1 MELDDVA
8 ALQRSNEEKLAWLRS
23 QRAGATSATG
33 TSGTG
38 RVLSVTRR
46 VVGSAGSSSAAPPPS
61 APSPPQRIKIEQAT
75 AMPARVRG
83 TMSFA
88 SASVTLGNVKAFDL
102 SSETDSDE
110 PGDADEPIRRDHSP
124 RYTLGNVKAFDDD
137 SPIEETVLEDS
148 VVSSSALSPTSPA
161 VRSGSWCDAPDRTS
175 GSFVLDESVADSES
189 NPSNPEETPVH
200 PTPASRA
207 HFDAEDKPAR
217 APTDAPPSQMPTAPP
232 TPAPPTAAK
241 AAAPSSPA
249 TPGASSVRSAPRHDA
264 CSGSKCA
271 HAAGSS
277 GGAGGAYSG
286 GVVLSRRVISREA
299 SAADAKCQTDGGAAQ
314 QPPWAWGSVA
324 PPPWAI
330 SGGGAGSWHP
340 MHHAWAGGALAH
352 SMTSAAPSMPV
363 AKVVG
368 WIMPD
373 GKVRAAY

>member
-1 MELDDVA
+1 MELDDGA

-23 QRAGATSATG
+23 QRAGATSATA

-46 VVGSAGSSSAAPPPS
+46 VVGAAGSSSAAPAPS
-61 APSPPQRIKIEQAT
+61 APSPPQRIKTEQTT

-110 PGDADEPIRRDHSP
+110 AGDAEEPIRRDQSP

-148 VVSSSALSPTSPA
+148 VMSSAALSPTSPA
-161 VRSGSWCDAPDRTS
+161 VRSGSWCDGPDRTS

-189 NPSNPEETPVH
+189 NPSNPDETPVH

-207 HFDAEDKPAR
+207 HFDAGGKR
-217 APTDAPPSQMPTAPP
+217 AVAPSGAPPSQLPTAPP
-232 TPAPPTAAK
+232 TPAPAK
-241 AAAPSSPA
+241 AAPSSPA
-249 TPGASSVRSAPRHDA
+249 TPGASSVRSV

-271 HAAGSS
+271 NPAGS
-277 GGAGGAYSG
+277 GGAAGGSGGAAGAYSG
-286 GVVLSRRVISREA
+286 GVVVSRRVVSRETT
-299 SAADAKCQTDGGAAQ
+299 SADADCQTDGVPP

-324 PPPWAI
+324 PPPWAM
-330 SGGGAGSWHP
+330 SGLASCGP
-340 MHHAWAGGALAH
+340 VQTAWAGNAPAH
-352 SMTSAAPSMPV
+352 SMTQPMAAPSMPV

-368 WIMPD
+368 WILPD
-373 GKVRAAY
+373 GKVRAAH